1 MNNIILLLN
10 EFPKLSAFGTLDVIN
25 RIGSTVEPSEFSGK
39 PRKDEVLTT
48 NHISNSR
55 ILTRLY
61 LSANASEGY
70 LNKMLIFNNVVVI
83 LDGIVTNE
91 KFLKNPVSTAPVRF
105 RSSSART

>member
-25 RIGSTVEPSEFSGK
+25 RIGSTGLNPSEFSGK

-91 KFLKNPVSTAPVRF
+91 RVS
-105 RSSSART
+105 

>member
-1 MNNIILLLN
+1 LERWTDRLDGLN
-10 EFPKLSAFGTLDVIN
+10 
-25 RIGSTVEPSEFSGK
+25 PSEFSGK

-48 NHISNSR
+48 NHISINSR

-91 KFLKNPVSTAPVRF
+91 SEFLKKSSINSVFGVHRQEHDDRTVDYPVVLQIRVQGDD
-105 RSSSART
+105 